1 MKIIIAGA
9 GAVGSHLAKML
20 SNEKHDIV
28 LIDPDEERLRNVGM
42 NLDVL
47 TLAGSATSI
56 QQLNDA
62 DIKRTDLFISVAK
75 TEETNITASILAK
88 KLGAKKTIARIDNQ
102 DYLLQA
108 NREYFNEVG
117 IDYMIYPEGIAAK
130 EIVGLLHQT
139 AINDLVD
146 FSGGKLQLFV
156 IKLDENAPII
166 NKSLNETI
174 EDVEDN
180 DYRAV
185 AIIRESKTIIP
196 DGSEKFNIGDSV
208 YIIANQSSVKDLS
221 KLSGKEQFEIRNI
234 MILGGSRIGIKTAR
248 DLGTHHYVKLIEA
261 NREKSYR
268 ISNSLNN
275 TLVING
281 DGRDIDLLMEEGLNK
296 MDAFI
301 AVTGNSETNILSCL
315 LAKRF
320 GVKKTIAEIENMNYI
335 HIAESIG
342 IDTIINKKLITAS
355 RIFRFTMSEAI
366 TSLKC
371 LAGTDAEVLEFIAQS
386 DSAITKESLNKISF
400 PEGSIVGGV
409 IRGKTSFIAHGYTK
423 IKPYDKVVVFAMPA
437 ALTKIGKLFK

>member
-1 MKIIIAGA
+1 MRIIIAGA

-20 SNEKHDIV
+20 SNDRHDIV
-28 LIDPDEERLRNVGM
+28 LIDPDEDRLRNVGM

-47 TLAGSATSI
+47 TLNGSATSI
-56 QQLNDA
+56 KQLLDA

-75 TEETNITASILAK
+75 NEETNITASILAK
-88 KLGAKKTIARIDNQ
+88 RLGAKKTIVRIDNQ
-102 DYLLQA
+102 DYLLPD
-108 NREYFNEVG
+108 NREHFNSVG
-117 IDYMIYPEGIAAK
+117 IDYMIYPEGIAAR

-139 AINDLVD
+139 SINDLVD
-146 FSGGKLQLFV
+146 FSGGKLQMFV

-166 NKSLNETI
+166 NKSLEESI
-174 EDVEDN
+174 EDIEDN

-185 AIIRESKTIIP
+185 AITRNSETIIP
-196 DGSEKFNIGDSV
+196 NGSEKFQSGDTV
-208 YIIANQSSVKDLS
+208 YIISNQSSVKDLT
-221 KLSGKEQFEIRNI
+221 KFSGKEEFEIRNI
-234 MILGGSRIGIKTAR
+234 MVLGGSRIGIKIAR
-248 DLGTHHYVKLIEA
+248 DLGSHHYVKLIEV

-268 ISNSLNN
+268 ISNSLKN

-281 DGRDIDLLMEEGLNK
+281 DGRDIDLLMEEGLSK
-296 MDAFI
+296 MDAFV

-355 RIFRFTMSEAI
+355 RIFRFTKTEAI

-371 LAGTDAEVLEFIAQS
+371 LTGTDAEVMEFIAQP
-386 DSAITKESLNKISF
+386 DSQITKKALNKAGL
-400 PEGSIVGGV
+400 PKESIVGGV
-409 IRGKTSFIAHGYTK
+409 TRNKTSFIAHGYTQ
-423 IKPYDKVVVFAMPA
+423 IKPYDKVVVFALPSA
-437 ALTKIGKLFK
+437 IGKIGKFFS

>member
-1 MKIIIAGA
+1 MKILIAGA

-20 SNEKHDIV
+20 SNERHDIV
-28 LIDPDEERLRNVGM
+28 LIDPDEDRLRNVGM
-42 NLDVL
+42 NLDVMTL
-47 TLAGSATSI
+47 TGSATSI

-62 DIKRTDLFISVAK
+62 DVKKADLFISVAK
-75 TEETNITASILAK
+75 REETNITACVLAK
-88 KLGAKKTIARIDNQ
+88 RLGAKKTIARIDNQ
-102 DYLLQA
+102 DYLLPG
-108 NREYFNEVG
+108 NREHFNETG
-117 IDYMIYPEGIAAK
+117 IDYMIYPEGIAAR

-146 FSGGKLQLFV
+146 FSGGKLQMFV

-166 NKSLNETI
+166 NKTLKDTL
-174 EDVEDN
+174 EDAEDKE
-180 DYRAV
+180 YRAV
-185 AIIRESKTIIP
+185 AISRESKTIIP
-196 DGSEKFNIGDSV
+196 DGSEVFKSGDSV
-208 YIIANQSSVKDLS
+208 YIIANQSSVKELT
-221 KLSGKEQFEIRNI
+221 KLSGKEEFEIRNI

-248 DLGTHHYVKLIEA
+248 DLGNHHYVKLIEG

-355 RIFRFTMSEAI
+355 RIFRFTMSQAV

-371 LAGTDAEVLEFIAQS
+371 LAGTDAEVMEFIAQPN
-386 DSAITKESLNKISF
+386 SAVTKDALNKITF
-400 PEGSIVGGV
+400 PQGAIVGGV
-409 IRGKTSFIAHGYTK
+409 IRGKLSFIAHGYTQ
-423 IKPYDKVVVFAMPA
+423 IKPLDKVVVFAMPA
-437 ALTKIGKLFK
+437 VIGKVGKLFS

>member
-20 SNEKHDIV
+20 SNERHDIV
-28 LIDPDEERLRNVGM
+28 LIDPDEERLRTVGM

-47 TLAGSATSI
+47 TLTGSATSI
-56 QQLNDA
+56 QQLTDA
-62 DIKRTDLFISVAK
+62 DVKRADLFISVAK
-75 TEETNITASILAK
+75 REETNITASVLAK
-88 KLGAKKTIARIDNQ
+88 RMGAKKTIARIDNQ
-102 DYLLQA
+102 EYLLA
-108 NREYFNEVG
+108 GNREHFNEIG
-117 IDYMIYPEGIAAK
+117 IDYMIYPEGIAAR

-146 FSGGKLQLFV
+146 FSGGKLQMFV

-166 NKSLNETI
+166 DKSLNDTI
-174 EDVEDN
+174 ENVEDK

-185 AIIRESKTIIP
+185 AITRESMTIIP
-196 DGSEKFNIGDSV
+196 DGNEKFKAGDSV
-208 YIIANQSSVKDLS
+208 YIIANQSSVKELS
-221 KLSGKEQFEIRNI
+221 KLSGKEEFEIRNI

-248 DLGTHHYVKLIEA
+248 DLGNHHYVKLIEA
-261 NREKSYR
+261 DREKSYR

-355 RIFRFTMSEAI
+355 RIFRFTMTQAV

-371 LAGTDAEVLEFIAQS
+371 LAGTDAEVMEFIAQPNS
-386 DSAITKESLNKISF
+386 QATKDVLNKIPF
-400 PEGSIVGGV
+400 PEESIVGGV
-409 IRGKTSFIAHGYTK
+409 IRGKTSFIAHGYTL
-423 IKPYDKVVVFAMPA
+423 IKPYDKVVVFALPSA
-437 ALTKIGKLFK
+437 IGKVGKFFS